1 MSSNWEVYRR
11 TTPSI
16 VLPAVANGAYEI
28 QVVAIDAF
36 GNRSDA
42 YVAPIQEVDRS
53 GSGATG
59 SGGTIE
65 RVSDAAV
72 VAYGE
77 WVAQASWAQI
87 DNDALS
93 VAIRHSPDISG
104 ATWSTS
110 NPLVKGV
117 VANSE
122 GQMLLPAL
130 SGTYLFRHQND
141 GGAVSE
147 TTSVAF
153 QVPKTSAE
161 IIATIDEAATGFTG
175 EKRNCAFDIAVGA
188 LRLNDTSWDDLAL
201 DGNFDALPG
210 PIDDYGASRIDLQ
223 TWDELAEDGNFDAL
237 PGPIDSYGFDSR
249 EATYNFAGTF
259 DAGSI
264 KDLQLSRFVRS
275 RSRLVASTWDAL
287 LGPFDEIL
295 SVDEENAE
303 SGVVRVEYQDSM
315 DAISAGSAGSWS
327 AWKPLTRSIVRARSL
342 KFRAL
347 LSVDDINQDIVVSS
361 LAVEIA
367 VAATSAGGFNTLG
380 PGLSIVGGQ
389 LKADFLPVID
399 TPITL
404 AYAATVNLDM
414 ALLAGKMA
422 ILNLTGPVTFTASN
436 LGAGREVS
444 IRIVCD
450 STSRAFTFPGWL
462 FTQTPG
468 TGPATIAAGKT
479 AILSVRFWGA
489 SNADAT
495 AVYAVQG

>member
-110 NPLVKGV
+110 NPLIKGV

-188 LRLNDTSWDDLAL
+188 LRLNDTYWDDLAL

-210 PIDDYGASRIDLQ
+210 PIDDYGAPRIDLQ
-223 TWDELAEDGNFDAL
+223 TWDELAEDGDFDTL

-264 KDLQLSRFVRS
+264 KDLQLSRIVRS

-315 DAISAGSAGSWS
+315 DAISAGYAGSWS

-347 LSVDDINQDIVVSS
+347 LSVADINQDIVVSS
-361 LAVEIA
+361 LSVEVA
-367 VAATSAGGFNTLG
+367 VAASSGNQAVQNTYTTAALAQNESADFALELGKLSMLKAIQISEPSWVRFYRSSEQRASNMQTSPGGNLQAKIDLKDSKPYGEVVTSQAAETLVPNPVCTLLGNSAGLVYVRLVKQS
-380 PGLSIVGGQ
+380 PG
-389 LKADFLPVID
+389 
-399 TPITL
+399 
-404 AYAATVNLDM
+404 
-414 ALLAGKMA
+414 
-422 ILNLTGPVTFTASN
+422 TGPVTIITTS
-436 LGAGREVS
+436 VS
-444 IRIVCD
+444 QEI
-450 STSRAFTFPGWL
+450 
-462 FTQTPG
+462 
-468 TGPATIAAGKT
+468 
-479 AILSVRFWGA
+479 
-489 SNADAT
+489 
-495 AVYAVQG
+495 